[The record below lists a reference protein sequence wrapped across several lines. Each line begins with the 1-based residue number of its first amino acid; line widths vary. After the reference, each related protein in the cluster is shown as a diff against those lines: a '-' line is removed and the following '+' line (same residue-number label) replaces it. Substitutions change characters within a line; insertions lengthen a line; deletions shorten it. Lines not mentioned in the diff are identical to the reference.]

1 MEDSVEKEA
10 EEEVK
15 ERPPQQ
21 LDQLGNNKV
30 KRQKTSELPQ
40 ILQNPMLQSLMLQ
53 SPITKKGPVFKMLGL
68 PEMVAEGDPIP
79 ISEEMQR
86 KNGLISDLSRFCS
99 ELAFITRYQ

>member
-1 MEDSVEKEA
+1 MEDSVEKGT
-10 EEEVK
+10 EEEIK

-21 LDQLGNNKV
+21 FDQLGNNKA

-40 ILQNPMLQSLMLQ
+40 ILQNPMLQNLMLQ

-68 PEMVAEGDPIP
+68 PAMVAEGDPVP

-86 KNGLISDLSRFCS
+86 RNGLVSEKSRFCS

>member
-1 MEDSVEKEA
+1 MEESVEKKV

-15 ERPPQQ
+15 ERPLQQ
-21 LDQLGNNKV
+21 FGQLGNTKA
-30 KRQKTSELPQ
+30 KRQKTRELPQ
-40 ILQNPMLQSLMLQ
+40 ILQNPMLQNLTLQ

-68 PEMVAEGDPIP
+68 PAMVAEGDPVP

-86 KNGLISDLSRFCS
+86 INGLVSEISRFCS